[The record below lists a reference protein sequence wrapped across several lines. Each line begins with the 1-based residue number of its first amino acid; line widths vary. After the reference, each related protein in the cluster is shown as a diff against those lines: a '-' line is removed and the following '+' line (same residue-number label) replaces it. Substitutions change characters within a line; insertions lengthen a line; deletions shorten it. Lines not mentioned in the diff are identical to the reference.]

1 MDINCDLG
9 EGLEN
14 DAQIMPYISSCNIAC
29 GAHAGDKKLMK
40 TTVLLAKKYKVKIG
54 AHPSFADRENFGRK
68 EMHVPKDLLMKQI
81 VDQIELLKNIA
92 EKEGEVLH
100 HVKPHGAL
108 YNMAAKD
115 KDVADVII
123 EAVQSFDTGLILYV
137 PFRSVI
143 AKELQNRK
151 LPFYYES
158 FADRMYLDDL
168 SLMSRKET
176 GSVIENPQRVIKRV
190 KQLIDLGTVKTFKG
204 NNIKIKTDTVCV
216 HGDHPNA
223 VQIVKS
229 LSTLIKIK

>member
-1 MDINCDLG
+1 
-9 EGLEN
+9 
-14 DAQIMPYISSCNIAC
+14 MPYISSCNIAC

-81 VDQIELLKNIA
+81 VDQIALLMNIA

-108 YNMAAKD
+108 YNMAEKD
-115 KDVADVII
+115 KGIADIII
-123 EAVQSFDTGLILYV
+123 EAVQSFNAGLILYV

-143 AKELQNRK
+143 ANELKKRN

-204 NNIKIKTDTVCV
+204 NNIKIESDTICV